1 MARKTLYL
9 ILFLTGNLHAS
20 IDLNRLQALFDS
32 GDVKRAYDYAAA
44 EVMNYEGDPGFD
56 YYYGIA
62 AIDTGHASEGVFAL
76 ERVLIAQPDNHAARL
91 ELARGYFIL
100 EEYARAREE
109 FETVLGV
116 EPPPDVEE
124 KIYGYLDAI
133 RLQEGRYTT
142 TQNAYIEFG
151 YGTDSNV
158 NSGPDITSYNI
169 GTLTVPLDKA
179 SQEQDDTFSEI
190 TLNYGI
196 NTPVTI
202 GTSFYATAN
211 GNAHLNSDHG
221 EFDTST
227 VTVNS
232 GFQFLRA
239 QDAYSIDITAQQFN
253 LDGEDYRFLI
263 GLSTNWRRHL
273 SQQATLQTFL
283 QLAQQEFDGQETR
296 DVDTISLGVS
306 YSKRFNAI
314 FSPVFFS
321 SLNLAQDSPKLDTD
335 TAKQNSERDYYGVR
349 IGTILGTSAKT
360 STKLSIN
367 YQSSEYG
374 LADSITGLIRED
386 DYLNAAIDFTYLVNR
401 NWSMYA
407 RASITENDSNNSLY
421 EYDRTILSLNIRYAM
436 K

>member
-1 MARKTLYL
+1 MDK
-9 ILFLTGNLHAS
+9 
-20 IDLNRLQALFDS
+20 LQALFDS

-44 EVMNYEGDPGFD
+44 NVMQYEGDPGFD
-56 YYYGIA
+56 YYYGIS

-76 ERVLIAQPDNHAARL
+76 ERVLTVQPDNHAARL

-109 FETVLGV
+109 FEAILGV
-116 EPPPDVEE
+116 DPPPDVTE

-142 TQNAYIEFG
+142 TQNAYVELG

-158 NSGPDITSYNI
+158 NSGPDITSFNI

-202 GTSFYATAN
+202 GTSFYASAN
-211 GNAHLNSDHG
+211 GNAHLNSDQG

-227 VTVNS
+227 LTVNS

-239 QDAYSIDITAQQFN
+239 QDAYTIDVTAQQFN

-263 GLSTNWRRHL
+263 GLNTNWRRHL
-273 SQQATLQTFL
+273 SQQATLQAFL
-283 QLAQQEFDGQETR
+283 QLAQQEFDGQESR
-296 DVDTISLGVS
+296 DVDTVSLGVS
-306 YSKRFNAI
+306 YSKRFNI
-314 FSPVFFS
+314 ILSPVFFS
-321 SLNLAQDSPKLDTD
+321 SLHLAQDSPKLGTD
-335 TAKQNSERDYYGVR
+335 TAKQNSERDYYGAR
-349 IGTILGTSAKT
+349 FGAILSTSARS

-367 YQSSEYG
+367 YQASEYG
-374 LADSITGLIRED
+374 LADPLTGSIRED
-386 DYLNAAIDFTYLVNR
+386 DYLNAAVDFTYLVNR
-401 NWSMYA
+401 NWSMFA
-407 RASITENDSNNSLY
+407 RASSTKNDSNNSLY